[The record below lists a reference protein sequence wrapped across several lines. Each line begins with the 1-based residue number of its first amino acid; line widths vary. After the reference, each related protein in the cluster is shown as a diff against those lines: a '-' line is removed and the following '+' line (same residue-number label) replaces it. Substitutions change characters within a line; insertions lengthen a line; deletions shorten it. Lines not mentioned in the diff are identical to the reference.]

1 MMNISKW
8 FWSLLV
14 SAIAASAITVAP
26 AHSAEIIIGTGSGAG
41 VYFQVGRAI
50 CRLVNTGT
58 DQHGLT
64 CQSLSTPGSIYNLE
78 NLRNGNLQLGVVQSD
93 WQYHAYHG
101 TSKFQDAGP
110 DKELR
115 ALFSVH
121 DEPFTVVARRDANI
135 NTFDDLEGKRV
146 NIGNPGSGQRGTMEV
161 LMAAKG
167 WDQSIFSLANALPA
181 SQQSLAL
188 CHNRVQAMVYVV
200 GHPNPS
206 VAQAVRLCQA
216 VIVPV
221 TGPAVDKLLSENPFY
236 ARIQVPGGIYPGNPE
251 PVPTFGVK
259 ATVVASTKLDPDI
272 VYTIVKTV
280 FENLD
285 EMKKLHP
292 AFRTLDKT
300 KMVSDGLSAPLHE
313 GAIRYYQEQGLL

>member
-1 MMNISKW
+1 MNISKW

-14 SAIAASAITVAP
+14 SAVAASAIAAAP
-26 AHSAEIIIGTGSGAG
+26 ARSTEITIGTGSGAG

-50 CRLVNTGT
+50 CRLVNAGT
-58 DQHGLT
+58 DQHGFT
-64 CQSLSTPGSIYNLE
+64 CQSPSTPGSIYNLE

-121 DEPFTVVARRDANI
+121 DEPFTVVARRDADI
-135 NTFDDLEGKRV
+135 STFDDLKGKRV

-167 WDQSIFSLANALPA
+167 WNQNIFSLANALPA

-200 GHPNPS
+200 GHPNSS

-221 TGPAVDKLLSENPFY
+221 AGSAVDKLLSENPFY

-251 PVPTFGVK
+251 PIPTFGVK
-259 ATVVASTKLDPDI
+259 ATVVASAKLDPDSA
-272 VYTIVKTV
+272 YTMVKTV

-292 AFRTLDKT
+292 AFSTLDKT

>member
-14 SAIAASAITVAP
+14 SAVAASAIAAAP
-26 AHSAEIIIGTGSGAG
+26 AQSAEIIIGTGSGAG

-101 TSKFQDAGP
+101 TSQFQDAGP

-259 ATVVASTKLDPDI
+259 ATVVASAKLDPDI